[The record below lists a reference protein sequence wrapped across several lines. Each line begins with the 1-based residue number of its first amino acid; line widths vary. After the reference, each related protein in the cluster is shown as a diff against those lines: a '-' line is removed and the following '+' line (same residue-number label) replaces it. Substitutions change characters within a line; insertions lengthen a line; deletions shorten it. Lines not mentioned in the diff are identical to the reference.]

1 MAEGT
6 RGSIWTGGRRSAFG
20 WALYDWANS
29 PFTTVVTTFIFA
41 AYFAEAVATD
51 RATGASQWAF
61 MQGTAA
67 FAMAILSPVLGAIA
81 DRGRGRKPW
90 IVFWTLV
97 MVAASAALWWGTPGA
112 GSTALVL
119 TAAFV
124 GVVAF
129 EMGIVFYNA
138 MLPGLAP
145 PSHMGR
151 LSGWSWGLGYV
162 GGLACLLL
170 LLFVFVQPEV
180 APFGLDREAA
190 EHVRISGPVVALWAL
205 VFSLPLFFLTADAPG
220 AGLPLGRSVC
230 AGLRALRDTLVN
242 VRKHR
247 NIARFLIARIFYIDG
262 LNTIFAVGAI
272 YAGAVFGMSIEE
284 VLMFGILINVTAGIG
299 AFAFAWADDRLG
311 PKLTV
316 LIGVAGVTACG
327 VPLLLIGDKNWF
339 FILGGIM
346 GVFFGPAQAA
356 SRSLM
361 GRLAPK
367 GQEAEMFGLYA
378 FAARS
383 TAFLGP
389 WLYGV
394 VVLVAGHRW
403 AMATVIPFLIV
414 GALILLTVDDMPSD
428 ADSAG

>member
-1 MAEGT
+1 MAAGT

-41 AYFAEAVATD
+41 AYFAEAVAAD
-51 RATGASQWAF
+51 RTAGASQWAF
-61 MQGTAA
+61 MQGAAA
-67 FAMAILSPVLGAIA
+67 FAIAILSPVLGAIA
-81 DRGRGRKPW
+81 DRGRGRKAW
-90 IVFWTLV
+90 IVFCTLA
-97 MVAASAALWWGTPGA
+97 MAAASAALWWGAPGA

-119 TAAFV
+119 TAAFA
-124 GVVAF
+124 GVVSF

-145 PSHMGR
+145 PSHIGR
-151 LSGWSWGLGYV
+151 LSGWSWGLGYI
-162 GGLACLLL
+162 GGLTCLVI

-180 APFGLDREAA
+180 APFGLDKEAA
-190 EHVRISGPVVALWAL
+190 EHIRISGPAVALWAL

-220 AGLPLGRSVC
+220 AGLPMNRAIG
-230 AGLRALRDTLVN
+230 AGLCELRDTLVN
-242 VRKHR
+242 VRRHR

-272 YAGAVFGMSIEE
+272 YAAAVFGMSIEE
-284 VLMFGILINVTAGIG
+284 VLMFGILANVTAGIG
-299 AFAFAWADDRLG
+299 AFAFAWLDDRLG
-311 PKLTV
+311 AKPTV
-316 LIGVAGVTACG
+316 LIGVAGVAACA
-327 VPLLLIGDKNWF
+327 VPMLLVGDKTWF
-339 FILGGIM
+339 YVLGGIM

-367 GQEAEMFGLYA
+367 GREAEMFGLYA
-378 FAARS
+378 FAGKS

-394 VVLVAGHRW
+394 VVLAAGHRW
-403 AMATVIPFLIV
+403 GMATVMPFLIA
-414 GALILLTVDDMPSD
+414 GALILLTVDDTPSD